1 MRKHRAAGRLAA
13 SKIAIWIA
21 ALAAGCT
28 TSVEPPAVASVTLL
42 PALDSLEAGSSARL
56 FVVSAR
62 DAAGNEV
69 SGRRVQWSSSNSAI
83 ATVDTA
89 GTVAGVAPGQA
100 FITATIEGKA
110 GLATVKVLLPL
121 SRIVLTPDP
130 IDIVV
135 GATFAINAQLLGP
148 GGEGIAGRVI
158 TWSSANP
165 AIATVSATGV
175 VTAIAEGQTQVT
187 ATSGSKSASVRVI
200 VRPEPAARVSISP
213 SDPVQVLRLGQSRQ
227 LSAKCF
233 GVSGNELVGRNITW
247 TSNNPTVAAVS
258 GSGLVSAVAVGQA
271 TVTADC
277 GGPIAQV
284 VIQVTPV
291 PVGSVLIT
299 PNQLTILVGQ
309 QQQLSATPYDSA
321 GNVLSLQGRQVIW
334 TSNNLPVA
342 TVSAQGVVQG
352 IAQGTA
358 QIQVTVDNVPS
369 QPITVTVQN
378 VPVASVTVSPNPGQ
392 VRVGFQLPMSV
403 VLRDANGNTLTGRT
417 VIWRSQNPAVATV
430 NQFGVVTGM
439 SLGNVIIE
447 AESEGIV
454 GTAVVSVVP

>member
-1 MRKHRAAGRLAA
+1 MPKNRTARRVAAQ
-13 SKIAIWIA
+13 AIVIWTA
-21 ALAAGCT
+21 LLAAGCT
-28 TSVEPPAVASVTLL
+28 TTVEPPAVASVTLL

-56 FVVSAR
+56 YVVSAK

-69 SGRRVQWSSSNSAI
+69 TNRRVQWTSSNTTV

-89 GTVAGVAPGQA
+89 GTVTGVAPGQA
-100 FITATIEGKA
+100 FITATVEGKA
-110 GLATVKVLLPL
+110 GIATVKVLLPL
-121 SRIVLTPDP
+121 ARIVLTPDP
-130 IDIVV
+130 VDIVV
-135 GATFAINAQLLGP
+135 GVAFAINAQLLGP
-148 GGEGIAGRVI
+148 GGEGLSGRVV
-158 TWSSANP
+158 TWASENP
-165 AIATVSATGV
+165 AIATVSASGV
-175 VTAIAEGQTQVT
+175 VTAIAEGETRVT

-200 VRPEPAARVSISP
+200 VRPEPPARVSISP

-227 LSAKCF
+227 LTATCY
-233 GVSGNELVGRNITW
+233 GVSGNELPGRNVTW
-247 TSNNPTVAAVS
+247 TSNNPTVAVVS

-271 TVTADC
+271 TITADC

-284 VIQVTPV
+284 VVQVTPV
-291 PVGSVLIT
+291 PVSSVIIT

-321 GNVLSLQGRQVIW
+321 GNVLSLQGRQIIW

-352 IAQGTA
+352 VAQGTA
-358 QIQVTVDNVPS
+358 QIQAIVDNVPS
-369 QPITVTVQN
+369 QAITVTVQN

-392 VRVGFQLPMSV
+392 VKVGFQLPMTV
-403 VLRDANGNTLTGRT
+403 TLKDANGNTLTGRT
-417 VIWRSQNPAVATV
+417 VIWRSQNQAIATV

-439 SLGNVIIE
+439 SVGTVIIE